1 MFALV
6 LILACD
12 ADPDG
17 EAACAL
23 TTDILVETSDQATI
37 ALHHHPG
44 RGAPVLLVHGVSSN
58 ARFWDLDAEHS
69 LAAWLVGE
77 GFDPWLLDLR
87 GHGRARR
94 HVDGA
99 PQLSGWTVDHYG
111 TADVAAAV
119 AHVRAVTGYR
129 KVGYVGHSMGGMV
142 GAIYVASGHD
152 DLSAMVMVGSPATF
166 DRDAPLVESARVA
179 MGIAGAS
186 MFWIEA
192 GVGGELAA
200 ALGTRSPVQLQR
212 HLYNAEHFEPLTER
226 RMLRTITS
234 PLSRQEMQHFAR
246 MLTRERFESADGSLD
261 WTTEYRRVAPPTL
274 AISGSR
280 DEVGLSAIVA
290 PWTVG
295 LPGPA
300 KHLDIAEYGHLDLG
314 LGEDAERDVF
324 PHIAAWL
331 SSYPPS
337 SGGGRAAPGAR

>member
-1 MFALV
+1 MFALL
-6 LILACD
+6 LILSC
-12 ADPDG
+12 
-17 EAACAL
+17 EAEPASDEDCPL
-23 TTDILVETSDQATI
+23 TTNQPVQTADHATI

-69 LAAWLVGE
+69 LAVWLVGE
-77 GFDPWLLDLR
+77 GFDPWVMDLR

-94 HVDGA
+94 DADGT
-99 PQLSGWTVDHYG
+99 PQLSGWTVDEYG

-119 AHVRAVTGYR
+119 AYVRSVTGYQ
-129 KVGYVGHSMGGMV
+129 KLGYVGHSMGGMV

-179 MGIAGAS
+179 LGVAGAS
-186 MFWIEA
+186 MFWIESGA
-192 GVGGELAA
+192 GGEIAA
-200 ALGTRSPVQLQR
+200 AFGTRSPVQVQR
-212 HLYNAEHFEPLTER
+212 HLYNAEHFAPETER
-226 RMLRTITS
+226 RMLRTIAS
-234 PLSRQEMQHFAR
+234 PMSRQEMQHFAR
-246 MLTRERFESADGSLD
+246 MLTHERFESADGALD
-261 WTTEYRRVAPPTL
+261 WTAEFRKVAPPTL

-280 DEVGLSAIVA
+280 DKVGLSKIVA
-290 PWTVG
+290 PWAEG

-300 KHLDIAEYGHLDLG
+300 KYLDIADYGHLDLG

-331 SSYPPS
+331 AAYPPS
-337 SGGGRAAPGAR
+337 SGGVRP